1 MHKREEKLAAR
12 PAELARELRSDNPVT
27 RERAC
32 RALVAAGRA
41 AVPALIAM
49 LTDSVDHARREAARA
64 LSRIHDPAS
73 APAMVA
79 ALEDDLPGVRWLA
92 GEGLIALGR
101 EGLIPLF
108 RALIAQSDS
117 VRLRQGAHH
126 VVHAL
131 AGGEYAP
138 RLAPVLQA
146 LEGPEPISAIPVAA
160 FNALKGLEIA
170 PGGGKTLTGSP

>member
-1 MHKREEKLAAR
+1 MHKREEKLPAR
-12 PAELARELRSDNPVT
+12 PADLARDLRSDSPVT
-27 RERAC
+27 RERAR
-32 RALVAAGRA
+32 RALVMIGPP
-41 AVPALIAM
+41 AVPALTEM
-49 LTDSVDHARREAARA
+49 LTDAVDHARREAARA

-117 VRLRQGAHH
+117 VRLRKGAHH

-131 AGGEYAP
+131 ASGEYAP
-138 RLAPVLQA
+138 QLAPVVEA

-160 FNALKGLEIA
+160 FNALKQLEIA
-170 PGGGKTLTGSP
+170 AGGKR

>member
-1 MHKREEKLAAR
+1 MHKREEKLQAR
-12 PAELARELRSDNPVT
+12 PEDLARDLRSDNPVT

-32 RALVAAGRA
+32 RALVAMGRT
-41 AVPALIAM
+41 AVPVLMETLAGA
-49 LTDSVDHARREAARA
+49 VDHARREAARA
-64 LSRIHDPAS
+64 LSRLHDPGS

-131 AGGEYAP
+131 AAGEYGSQ
-138 RLAPVLQA
+138 LAPVLEA

-160 FNALKGLEIA
+160 FNALKSLEI
-170 PGGGKTLTGSP
+170 GKK

>member
-1 MHKREEKLAAR
+1 MHKREEKLPGR
-12 PAELARELRSDNPVT
+12 PADLARDLRSESPVT

-32 RALVAAGRA
+32 RALVAMGEA
-41 AVPALIAM
+41 AVPALTEA
-49 LTDSVDHARREAARA
+49 LSDPVDHARREAARA
-64 LSRIHDPAS
+64 LSKIRSPGS

-117 VRLRQGAHH
+117 VRLRKGAHH

-131 AGGEYAP
+131 ASGEYALQ
-138 RLAPVLQA
+138 LAPVVEA

-160 FNALKGLEIA
+160 FNALKQLEIA
-170 PGGGKTLTGSP
+170 AGGKR

>member
-1 MHKREEKLAAR
+1 MHKREEKLPAR
-12 PAELARELRSDNPVT
+12 PADLARDLRSDNPVT

-32 RALVAAGRA
+32 RALVMIGPA
-41 AVPALIAM
+41 AVPELTAM
-49 LTDSVDHARREAARA
+49 LTDAVDHARREAARA

-101 EGLIPLF
+101 EGLLPLF

-131 AGGEYAP
+131 AAGEYAQQ
-138 RLAPVLQA
+138 LAAVLEA

-160 FNALKGLEIA
+160 FNALKELELA
-170 PGGGKTLTGSP
+170 SGGKRST

>member
-1 MHKREEKLAAR
+1 MHKREEKITAR
-12 PAELARELRSDNPVT
+12 PAELARDLRSDSPVT

-32 RALVAAGRA
+32 RALVAIGRA
-41 AVPALIAM
+41 AVPVLVDT
-49 LTDSVDHARREAARA
+49 LTDAVDHARREAARA
-64 LSRIHDPAS
+64 LSRIHDPAA

-131 AGGEYAP
+131 AGGEFSVQ
-138 RLAPVLQA
+138 LAAVLQA

-160 FNALKGLEIA
+160 FNALKDLEIVS
-170 PGGGKTLTGSP
+170 GGKR